1 MLDFPSQDAVEVSVT
16 DDGFIMFH
24 SFGELQN
31 TEEQFVLLSIGQ
43 FRSVIKRAEEL
54 IALADANKRKVEAK

>member
-1 MLDFPSQDAVEVSVT
+1 MIDFPSQDAVEVTVT

-31 TEEQFVLLSIGQ
+31 TEEQFVFLTIGQ
-43 FRSVIKRAEEL
+43 FRSVIKRSEEI
-54 IALADANKRKVEAK
+54 IALADANKRKAEAQ